1 MKYIGSKAKF
11 ADEIVAIL
19 QGYISEYKIK
29 QYVEPFAGG
38 FNVIDK
44 VQCEYRLGND
54 IDPLVCDLIE
64 TCRDNPALLDSL
76 HTPTR
81 EEYYDVRDNKGN
93 YAAWY
98 RAAVLL
104 FASYNSRV
112 YGGCYG
118 APAQTK
124 DGKTRNYFE
133 ESKQNFQRQL
143 PALRNILVGNADYR
157 DLRFPTR
164 ERVLIYCD
172 PPYSTGVGY
181 GGEKIR
187 HGGVLGL
194 VQTSDS
200 RGAYCDY
207 QRIHRS
213 RRFRLYLGTQNKNT
227 LKQPRKN

>member
-1 MKYIGSKAKF
+1 MKYIGSKAEI

-19 QGYISEYKIK
+19 QGYMSEYKSNNTSSRS
-29 QYVEPFAGG
+29 AGG
-38 FNVIDK
+38 LTLSTKCNANTK
-44 VQCEYRLGND
+44 LGND

-64 TCRDNPALLDSL
+64 TCRDNPAFGDSL

-81 EEYYDVRDNKGN
+81 EECYDVRDNKGN

-104 FASYNSRV
+104 FALYNSRV

-118 APAQTK
+118 ATAQTK

-181 GGEKIR
+181 GEKIQR
-187 HGGVLGL
+187 GGFW
-194 VQTSDS
+194 D
-200 RGAYCDY
+200 
-207 QRIHRS
+207 
-213 RRFRLYLGTQNKNT
+213 RFEL
-227 LKQPRKN
+227 